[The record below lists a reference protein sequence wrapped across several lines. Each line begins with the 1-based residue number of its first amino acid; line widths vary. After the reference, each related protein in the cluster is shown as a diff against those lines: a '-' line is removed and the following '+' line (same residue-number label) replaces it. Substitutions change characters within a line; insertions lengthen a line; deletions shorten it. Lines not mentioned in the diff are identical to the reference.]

1 MPIFSKFGQEKPIKV
16 LMIGGRRCGKTSA
29 LASLFDQMQNGATNT
44 VFSVADRTEPE
55 RKVNPKTGKEE
66 SKDSLI
72 NKRYELIN
80 FIDKGGNE
88 TFIVDQAPTTVSW
101 EYNMQIQIPGT
112 NKRCRMDF
120 MDVPGEYYEPNNMN
134 YMEVEK
140 FIKESS
146 VFVIVIDTPFMME
159 GSRAENNAANCMD
172 KIHSF
177 LSVVDVNKEVDNKEV
192 DNEEEFKQII
202 FVPVKCEKWM
212 QTKDGQNEIV
222 KKIEESYKATLNHFK
237 ATANTEI
244 TVIPIQTAGDILFD
258 SLRPAYTVVN
268 TETGERSIKKCSK
281 VSDRLVI
288 DGNGMHYKLKDNEI
302 INDHPDGFFTNT
314 DIAKPFAWYNLKQY
328 KEGEGKAE
336 YNPYNCEQIA
346 LHILRFMFK
355 KFESEAPGGFW
366 GWLSSAFSGTITV
379 EDMQNCLNKLSK
391 ANLIKDNIEGIKTIK
406 KCF

>member
-44 VFSVADRTEPE
+44 VFSVANRTKPE
-55 RKVNPKTGKEE
+55 RKVSPITGKEE

-72 NKRYELIN
+72 NKRLELIN
-80 FIDKGGNE
+80 FIDKEGGNK
-88 TFIVDQAPTTVSW
+88 TFIVDQAPTNCSW

-112 NKRCRMDF
+112 NKNCRMDF
-120 MDVPGEYYEPNNMN
+120 MDVPGEYFDPDNINFE
-134 YMEVEK
+134 EVNK

-146 VFVIVIDTPFMME
+146 VFVIVIDTPFLME
-159 GSRAENNAANCMD
+159 GSNAEIGASCCVD

-177 LSVVDVNKEVDNKEV
+177 LTEVDTSDKEA
-192 DNEEEFKQII
+192 KQII
-202 FVPVKCEKWM
+202 FVPAKCEKWM
-212 QTKDGQNEIV
+212 QEKDGPN
-222 KKIEESYKATLNHFK
+222 KIIEKINVTYQCILNHF
-237 ATANTEI
+237 TASTNTEI
-244 TVIPIQTAGDILFD
+244 SIIPVQTAGDIIFD
-258 SLRPAYTVVN
+258 SLKPAYTVVN

-314 DIAKPFAWYNLKQY
+314 DIARPFAWYNLKQY

-336 YNPYNCEQIA
+336 YNPYNCEQLP
-346 LHILRFMFK
+346 LHILRFMFNKFK
-355 KFESEAPGGFW
+355 KEVPGGII
-366 GWLSSAFSGTITV
+366 GNLLSFMFGSITV
-379 EDMQNCLNKLSK
+379 NDMQISLDKLSK
-391 ANLIKDNIEGIKTIK
+391 ANLIKDNVEGIKTIK